1 MLIGELA
8 DHTGVSTKALRFYER
23 QGLVPEPA
31 RTEGGYRDY
40 SDATVGRV
48 VFIKD
53 AQAAGFTLSQIGEI
67 LAIRD
72 QGEAPCG
79 HVSTLVEQRLA
90 DVEQRLAE
98 LRGVRAQLRDIAARS
113 IELDPDDCDGY
124 CGLIPQR

>member
-8 DHTGVSTKALRFYER
+8 HRTGVTAKTLRFYDR
-23 QGLVPEPA
+23 QGLVPAPD

-40 SDATVGRV
+40 GPTAVSRV
-48 VFIKD
+48 SFIKD
-53 AQAAGFTLSQIGEI
+53 AQAAGFTLAQIGEI

-72 QGEAPCG
+72 QGDAPCG
-79 HVSTLVEQRLA
+79 HVGTLVEKRLA

-98 LRGVRAQLRDIAARS
+98 LRAVQAQLRDIASRS
-113 IELDPDDCDGY
+113 SRLDPDDCDGY